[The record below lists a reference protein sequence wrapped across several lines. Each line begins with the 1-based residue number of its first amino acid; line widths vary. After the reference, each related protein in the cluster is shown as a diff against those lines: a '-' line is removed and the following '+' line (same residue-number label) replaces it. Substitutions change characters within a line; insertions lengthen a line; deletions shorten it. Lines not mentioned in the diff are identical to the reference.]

1 MNSPAVALFGLQGTL
16 LADRRWWTIATASQ
30 QHPAQQ
36 QQPPTQQP
44 SHTSSASGST
54 PAAAAAAESVSELVP
69 CVSAALRGTEVC
81 LQIMQQTNDMHLN
94 IFASDTEWLDVR
106 VGRGC
111 STDSARN
118 SRSRSDSGVAEEAV
132 WQDPSVVRQG
142 AARAAPDAGQAV
154 GLGRIRWASCG
165 DELASRRSAAA
176 HGRPPGHSIDAELP
190 SEAAVRRLSTATN
203 PPAGPGMFPASAQRL
218 TVGGMLY
225 EAEEHSLAPAAA
237 TTAAAPL
244 GVDGETV
251 AADVDKQAQPGAAS
265 KAVSRD
271 GASTEADGGEQQL
284 GAFDLFPPLLQPAA
298 DSDKGPEIAVIKI
311 LDELPAD
318 ESAHLS
324 CKGKRAG
331 CKAAAAASAGV
342 RGGSAGPP
350 VAGSV
355 SSAAAFKFYFGYCAE
370 GTMAIEVRFR
380 ELQQGHLSI
389 C

>member
-1 MNSPAVALFGLQGTL
+1 M
-16 LADRRWWTIATASQ
+16 
-30 QHPAQQ
+30 
-36 QQPPTQQP
+36 
-44 SHTSSASGST
+44 
-54 PAAAAAAESVSELVP
+54 
-69 CVSAALRGTEVC
+69 
-81 LQIMQQTNDMHLN
+81 MQQTNDMHLN

-118 SRSRSDSGVAEEAV
+118 SRSRSDLGVAEEAV
-132 WQDPSVVRQG
+132 WQGPDEVQQG

-165 DELASRRSAAA
+165 DELASQRSAAA
-176 HGRPPGHSIDAELP
+176 HSQPPGHSIDAELP

-225 EAEEHSLAPAAA
+225 EAEHSLAPAAA

-244 GVDGETV
+244 GVDGETF
-251 AADVDKQAQPGAAS
+251 AADVDKQAQPGAGS
-265 KAVSRD
+265 KAASRD

-324 CKGKRAG
+324 CKGKRSG

-350 VAGSV
+350 AAGPA
-355 SSAAAFKFYFGYCAE
+355 SSAVAFKFYFGYFAE
-370 GTMAIEVRFR
+370 GTMAIEVRIR
-380 ELQQGHLSI
+380 QLQQGGLSI